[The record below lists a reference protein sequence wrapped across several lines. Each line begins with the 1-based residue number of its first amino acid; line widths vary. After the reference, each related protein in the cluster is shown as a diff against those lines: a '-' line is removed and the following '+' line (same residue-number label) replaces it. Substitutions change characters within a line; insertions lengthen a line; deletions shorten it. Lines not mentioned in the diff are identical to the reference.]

1 MRIAVTGS
9 QGQVVR
15 SLLERGPAC
24 GVDIIGLDRSRLD
37 LGEPKTI
44 LPALEAARP
53 DVIVNAG
60 AYTAVDLAETEEAL
74 AQKINGAGAGF
85 VAEAAQKLGV
95 PIIQL
100 STDYVFD
107 GTLDRPYR
115 EDDPNAP
122 INAYGRSKLAGEEA
136 VQAATPRHVILRTA
150 WVYSPFGKNF
160 LRTMLALGETRQ
172 TLNVVAD
179 QLGQPT
185 SALDIADGILT
196 IAARLKADPD
206 NAGLFG
212 TFHLAGTGPAS
223 WADFAEMIFADAT
236 RYSRA
241 PVSVVRIPSAD
252 YKTPAK
258 RPANSRLDTQKLA
271 SAYGV
276 TLPAWQTSAS
286 EVVKRLLTSG

>member
-1 MRIAVTGS
+1 MR
-9 QGQVVR
+9 
-15 SLLERGPAC
+15 
-24 GVDIIGLDRSRLD
+24 GVEIVALDRARLD
-37 LGEPKTI
+37 LGAPETI
-44 LPALEAARP
+44 LPALESAKP

-74 AQKINGAGAGF
+74 AHKINAAGAGF
-85 VAEAAQKLGV
+85 VAEAAHKLDV

-107 GTLDRPYR
+107 GSLDRPYH
-115 EDDPNAP
+115 EDDQTAP
-122 INAYGRSKLAGEEA
+122 INAYGRSKRAGEEA
-136 VQAATPRHVILRTA
+136 VRAATPRHVILRTA

-160 LRTMLALGETRQ
+160 LRTMLALGETRP
-172 TLNVVAD
+172 TINVVAD

-196 IAARLKADPD
+196 IAGRIKEEPD
-206 NAGLFG
+206 NARLFG

-223 WADFAEMIFADAT
+223 WADFAEVIFSEAT
-236 RYSRA
+236 RFNRA

-252 YKTPAK
+252 YKTPAA

-271 SAYGV
+271 SVYDV

-286 EVVKRLLTSG
+286 EVVKRLLSSG